1 MFNLGME
8 SDAVNARTLG
18 VHRNAD
24 ATDANFHGF
33 RKQKEVLIKCTDSE
47 DKKV

>member
-18 VHRNAD
+18 VHRNACY
-24 ATDANFHGF
+24 TDANFMVS
-33 RKQKEVLIKCTDSE
+33 QEIKRSSN
-47 DKKV
+47 KMY